1 MPASDSAIVA
11 LRRARLRSWIHDTQ
25 DGTQAAFVMATGI
38 DQDELAGL
46 LNGGRPFGERR
57 ARSLENTAG
66 MVAGYLDNPD
76 ASNEVPASPFNVSE
90 PGAGYLRL
98 ALAGDGVH
106 GVGPDNPAATAPVI
120 RSVDIAEWEVSRKLG
135 FVPDPGRIQLFIARG
150 PSMRPK
156 IDDGDTVWV
165 DTACDHFDGDDYY
178 LIRHAGHAQI
188 KLLQERGDGL
198 YVVSANPEFKD
209 WRCGP
214 DDIVVEGKALALI
227 SVRHL

>member
-1 MPASDSAIVA
+1 
-11 LRRARLRSWIHDTQ
+11 
-25 DGTQAAFVMATGI
+25 MATGV
-38 DQDELAGL
+38 DQDVLAGL
-46 LNGGRPFGERR
+46 LNGSKAFGERR
-57 ARSLENTAG
+57 ARAIESAAG
-66 MVAGYLDNPD
+66 MQAGHLDNPD
-76 ASNEVPASPFNVSE
+76 AQAPTVLQSAAEPE
-90 PGAGYLRL
+90 PGEGYLRL
-98 ALAGDGVH
+98 ALSGTALEAIPGDSQ
-106 GVGPDNPAATAPVI
+106 AASAPVI

-214 DDIVVEGKALALI
+214 DDVVVEGKALALI